1 METESQ
7 NSVAN
12 SVSSSSTADSMLLDS
27 TAQAGEINIGTDW
40 QEEIYQK
47 IISLKELY
55 LQDLNEMY
63 HKIARKLQQ
72 QQDDSLPQQLTP
84 EVLEKMRTLQEILE
98 YHINILQIPKSEIHP
113 GLKDKLPS
121 YERRILI
128 FVNSNRSIRQRGL
141 N

>member
-1 METESQ
+1 
-7 NSVAN
+7 
-12 SVSSSSTADSMLLDS
+12 
-27 TAQAGEINIGTDW
+27 
-40 QEEIYQK
+40 
-47 IISLKELY
+47 
-55 LQDLNEMY
+55 MY